1 MEEYLEL
8 REDIYYNDI
17 YSKGN
22 GKGYY
27 IIGCISQDS
36 QLLVKENKIAQY
48 KDILKNING
57 ENISNLIEK
66 GCKNEKELQ
75 KLIKLFKEKGFLKA
89 YENKIIFNEVNMVSL
104 KILNIK
110 LRSEKI
116 WEQVICKILI
126 NLYKYFL
133 LIVTILV
140 LLMYEEQKQKNEFF
154 QALNIFGFSNTIAL
168 GTKEY
173 IYVFLLTPIMF
184 IFHELAHRIAGIAMG
199 LKEGTISFVMYLGF
213 IPMIYVKQK
222 GIYSLNRKDI
232 ITVICAGMAA
242 NLLIGISLL
251 LLYNIWHFNI
261 LYYVAI
267 ANFRMIYINM
277 LPISLTDGYFLL
289 CILMKS
295 PNIRMYMYKVLV
307 NPKVI
312 LQLERKEKIMVVCM
326 LISFLLIT
334 FFELFWALTFVPLK
348 IRMVVIFII
357 LITYT
362 ICLNKRG
369 KIFLQ
374 KI

>member
-326 LISFLLIT
+326 LISILLIT

>member
-48 KDILKNING
+48 KDILKKFNG

-75 KLIKLFKEKGFLKA
+75 KLIKLFKEKGFLKG
-89 YENKIIFNEVNMVSL
+89 YENIIIFNEVNMVSL

-133 LIVTILV
+133 LVVTILV

-312 LQLERKEKIMVVCM
+312 LRLERKEKIMVVCM

-334 FFELFWALTFVPLK
+334 FFELFWALTFIPLK

-362 ICLNKRG
+362 ICLNKKG

-374 KI
+374 KN